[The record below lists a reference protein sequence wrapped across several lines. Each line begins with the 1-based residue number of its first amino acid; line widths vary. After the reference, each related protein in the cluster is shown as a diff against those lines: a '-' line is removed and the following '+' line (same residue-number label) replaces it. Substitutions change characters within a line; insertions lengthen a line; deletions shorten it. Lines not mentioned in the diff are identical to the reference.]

1 MNEMVVTSQSIE
13 PQQIEASMLSSNNY
27 NALLYG
33 YHWRSNDITYSTI
46 NEIESLFSNDY
57 LTDNLNNL
65 VTSRLNF
72 SPVQAEAIS
81 TALIKW
87 SNLTTINFSEVKETG
102 NSFGTIRFGLS
113 DNVNTL
119 VSNSSAFAFFPS
131 NIESGGDI
139 WLNANTKDILDGKF
153 IDTFSESSFQEGS
166 FAYSI
171 LVHEIGHSLGLKH
184 PFETSSRNFDTLND
198 DDNVINNTIMSY
210 AVALNSDVV
219 GLTAYPTTPMLED
232 IRAIQHLYGTNN
244 SFNSGDTSYFFDDS
258 TTYFQTIW
266 DSGGTDKIIYR
277 GNQPLELS
285 LNSASGSFIG
295 KRVKGYSDNGT
306 YLTEIKNIY
315 IADFVTIENASGGS
329 GNDLI
334 EGNFTSNFLVGG
346 KGNDSLYGYGANDVF
361 EGGEGNDFIYGGEG
375 VDISLRSLPDFE
387 VSFLGEQSFQL
398 RSLGYE
404 GVDSLFNVERIY
416 IGNLDS
422 PARIIGLDINQGES
436 SGSVYRLYNA
446 AFNRAPGGFEV
457 GYHVNDIESN
467 EFQLL
472 DIARNFLL
480 SPEFSKTYG
489 VNQSDEDYVK
499 TLYENVLNRT
509 PEDFELKYYTD
520 QFESFSTERAKT
532 LLNFSESPENISL
545 ILPQIEFG
553 IELL

>member
-553 IELL
+553 IDLL